1 MWKPILTASIV
12 AVSLAGPV
20 AAKSNCP
27 PGLAKKAVPCVPP
40 GQAKKHSGYD
50 RDRDHYDGYRRGDV
64 IRGDYVVIREPGR
77 YGLDPYGTY
86 YRVGDQVLR
95 VDRDTREV
103 LDLIGAAARVL
114 N

>member
-1 MWKPILTASIV
+1 MIKYLLTATAV
-12 AVSLAGPV
+12 AMALTQPV

-40 GQAKKHSGYD
+40 GQAKKSVRSYEHD
-50 RDRDHYDGYRRGDV
+50 DYRYGRGDV
-64 IRGDYVVIREPGR
+64 IRGDYIVIRDPGR

-86 YRVGDQVLR
+86 YRVGDRVFR
-95 VDRDTREV
+95 VDRETREV
-103 LDLIGAAARVL
+103 LDFIGAAAAIL